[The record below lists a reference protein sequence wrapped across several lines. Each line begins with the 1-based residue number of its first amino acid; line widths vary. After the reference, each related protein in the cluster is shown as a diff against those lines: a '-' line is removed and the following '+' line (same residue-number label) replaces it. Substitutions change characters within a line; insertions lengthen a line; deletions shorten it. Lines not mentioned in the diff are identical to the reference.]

1 MSATPEIQPSF
12 FKRYMIPIVLI
23 DLCIVLSIINR
34 FTNLT
39 SEVLMPQF
47 GVAAQNVLGRGII
60 LLTLGLLLLWLLVTR
75 QVGLKPKL
83 CLFGLVALLVG
94 AAAVSVRE
102 IENTG
107 DNNYRIR
114 YRWQPT
120 QDQRLAEYQ
129 KGNNQTQSSEDEQP
143 DSASAT
149 SQALDSNAPRYTDFL
164 GPKRDGVVT
173 GPGLVTD
180 LKQQPPREVWR
191 RPAGGGYAS
200 FVIAGGVA
208 VTIEQREEN
217 EAVVAYDMATGKD
230 RWVRTYPGHFKE
242 ELGGNGPRATPTI
255 AENEVFALGASGLLV
270 SLDLASGQEKWQT
283 NILQDAQATNIQWG
297 MCGAPLVV
305 DNKVIVNP
313 GGSQGHSIVA
323 YDRSTGLKLWSGG
336 SAKAGY
342 ASPVLGNLL
351 GQQQVIIFGG
361 ENVAGYDLADGT
373 EKWQF
378 PFKTFNG
385 INVGQPLVIDQDRVF
400 ITAGYDAGSVMLQ
413 IKNENGQWTAEPLW
427 QNKRLKCKMSSA
439 VYLNG
444 FLYGLDDGILA
455 CLNAQTGNRVW
466 KSGRYGH
473 GQILLRN
480 DTLVIQAESGELVMV
495 AADPERH
502 RELTKIPVLPG
513 DKTWNAPALIENWL
527 LLRNHFEA
535 VLLELPMVQV
545 Q

>member
-1 MSATPEIQPSF
+1 
-12 FKRYMIPIVLI
+12 MIPIVMI
-23 DLCIVLSIINR
+23 DLCVVLWIVNR

-39 SEVLMPQF
+39 SEILMPQF
-47 GVAAQNVLGRGII
+47 GVAAQNVLSRGII
-60 LLTLGLLLLWLLVTR
+60 FLAAGLLLLWLLATK

-83 CLFGLVALLVG
+83 LVFGLVAVLAG
-94 AAAVSVRE
+94 AAAVSIRE

-129 KGNNQTQSSEDEQP
+129 KGNRQAESSQSVLRDNG
-143 DSASAT
+143 SAT
-149 SQALDSNAPRYTDFL
+149 LLSLDAQAPRYTNFL

-173 GPGLVTD
+173 GPVLATD
-180 LKQQPPREVWR
+180 LKQHAPREVWR

-208 VTIEQREEN
+208 VTIEQREET

-230 RWVRTYPGHFKE
+230 RWVRSYPGHFKE

-255 AENEVFALGASGLLV
+255 ADTEVFALGASGLLV
-270 SLDLASGQEKWQT
+270 ALDLASGQEKWQT
-283 NILQDAQATNIQWG
+283 NILQDAQAANIQWG

-305 DNKVIVNP
+305 DDKIIVNP
-313 GGSQGHSIVA
+313 GGLQGNSIVA
-323 YDRSTGLKLWSGG
+323 YDRATGSKLWSSG

-342 ASPVLGNLL
+342 ASPVLGTLL
-351 GQQQVIIFGG
+351 DQQQVIIFGG
-361 ENVAGYDLADGT
+361 ENVVGYDLADGT
-373 EKWQF
+373 ERWQF
-378 PFKTFNG
+378 AFKTFNG
-385 INVGQPLVIDQDRVF
+385 INVGQPLVIDQDKVF
-400 ITAGYDAGSVMLQ
+400 ISAGYDAGSVMLR
-413 IKNENGQWTAEPLW
+413 IKNDNGQWTAEPLW

-439 VYLNG
+439 VYLSG

-455 CLNAQTGNRVW
+455 CLDANTGNRRW

-473 GQILLRN
+473 GQILLSH
-480 DTLVIQAESGELVMV
+480 DTLIIQAESGELVMV
-495 AADPERH
+495 AADPEEH
-502 RELTKIPVLPG
+502 RELARIPVLPG
-513 DKTWNAPALIENWL
+513 DKTWNAPALADNWL

-535 VLLELPMVQV
+535 VLLELASEQAH
-545 Q
+545 